1 MYVFFNGDCANY
13 DEDANHDN
21 DDTNVNGRN
30 SKFMILMIKLNYTDH
45 FNNIKIINSWVK
57 IWKVT

>member
-1 MYVFFNGDCANY
+1 MSGGDILGKRCMCFFNGDCANY

-30 SKFMILMIKLNYTDH
+30 SEFMILMIKQKL
-45 FNNIKIINSWVK
+45 
-57 IWKVT
+57 